1 MWTELKNEGRTA
13 QFVVV
18 SDSNASDFVSRVTM
32 PIFKDP
38 SAGRAAWFELDA
50 SALKHDTFVFDAQ
63 GRRVATLKLNGG
75 LSSTWRA
82 DVAAAVRA
90 LPP

>member
-1 MWTELKNEGRTA
+1 MKAEGRTV

-18 SDSNASDFVSRVTM
+18 SDSNASDFVTRVTM
-32 PIFKDP
+32 PIFLDP
-38 SAGRAAWFELDA
+38 SPGRAAWLELDP
-50 SALKHDTFVFDAQ
+50 SALKHDTFLFDAQ
-63 GRRVATLKLNGG
+63 GRRVLTLKLNGA
-75 LSSTWRA
+75 LSSTWKA